1 MLDDVSKIVSSSTYF
16 GQTAGECRNNQFV
29 AKWAFEVTWIEI
41 VDANDDCTVVSYDI
55 HIHVATM
62 IIAFD
67 KSPIIVTFL
76 TAQHIPGSIDHRWS
90 TDIHC
95 HELCTH

>member
-16 GQTAGECRNNQFV
+16 GQTAEGCRNNQFV
-29 AKWAFEVTWIEI
+29 AKWAFEVTWIET
-41 VDANDDCTVVSYDI
+41 VAEHDECTAVSYN
-55 HIHVATM
+55 IHVATM

-67 KSPIIVTFL
+67 KSPSIVTFL
-76 TAQHIPGSIDHRWS
+76 TAQHIPGSADHRWS
-90 TDIHC
+90 TDIRC